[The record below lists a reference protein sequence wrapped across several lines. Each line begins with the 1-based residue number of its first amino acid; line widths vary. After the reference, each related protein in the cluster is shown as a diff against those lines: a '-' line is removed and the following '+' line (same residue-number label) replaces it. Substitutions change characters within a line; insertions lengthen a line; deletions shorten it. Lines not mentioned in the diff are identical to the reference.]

1 MKRII
6 VLSDTHGNQ
15 RLLRKPFELETDY
28 DMIMHLGDNYEDMQE
43 NFDLYEDAILLRV
56 PGIFHPRYKDRSL
69 QAIAHTD
76 VDGWDIGLV
85 HHLEDYFKQKHR
97 ADIVLHGHTHHS
109 EIVGDGITVYANPG
123 HLKSEYDRNRE
134 PSYMVI
140 ELTPKAAL
148 LTVRS
153 LQGEVV
159 QELRVE
165 R

>member
-15 RLLRKPFELETDY
+15 RLLRKPFELEADY

-56 PGIFHPRYKDRSL
+56 PGIFHPRYKDQSL
-69 QAIAHTD
+69 PAIVHTE
-76 VDGWDIGLV
+76 VEGWEIGLV
-85 HHLEDYFKQKHR
+85 HHLVDYYKQPHR
-97 ADIVLHGHTHHS
+97 ADVVLYGHTHHS
-109 EIVGDGITVYANPG
+109 EIERNPNTVFANPG
-123 HLKSEYDRNRE
+123 HLKSEFDRNRE

-153 LQGEVV
+153 LGGEVV
-159 QELRVE
+159 REVRIE